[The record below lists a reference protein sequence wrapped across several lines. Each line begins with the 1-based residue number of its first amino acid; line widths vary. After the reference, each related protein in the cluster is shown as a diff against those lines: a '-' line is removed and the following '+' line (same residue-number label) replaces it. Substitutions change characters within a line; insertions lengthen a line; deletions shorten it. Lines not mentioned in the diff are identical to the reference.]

1 MKSHERHG
9 VHVDQCTGGGHGHGR
24 RTSFLG
30 ELFD

>member
-9 VHVDQCTGGGHGHGR
+9 VHVDQCTGGGHSR
-24 RTSFLG
+24 RTSFLS